1 MVDIREIIRQLQDG
15 RSCRAVGRSLTID
28 HTTVSDYKKWADAM
42 GWLEGG
48 AALPETEALEKSLA
62 KWRGA
67 LPAQNASSVGAWHEV
82 IAGMVEQQ
90 MEAVVIHQRLSAAP
104 HNFTG
109 AYPAVY
115 RYIRKHFRPVLEACI
130 RIETQPGEEGQVDFG
145 FAGLMWD
152 PASDRLRRGWAFVMT
167 LSWSRHQFL
176 THVFDQ
182 TIDAWLACHRQA
194 FEYFGGV
201 PGRVVLD
208 NLKAGIAK
216 SCFEDP
222 VITRAYREFGEH
234 YGFSVEPCH
243 VRSPQEKGKVENG
256 VHYYKRNFLAGRAY
270 TSDALDIHAAN
281 RDALVWVE
289 TVAGMRIHGTTRKQ
303 PLPRFLSSEQSTLRG
318 LPPTPYE
325 RVTWKRVKLHRD
337 CHITFDNAY
346 YSAPASL
353 IGEILW
359 VRASAQR
366 VELWHNNTR
375 VALHTRATDTGVRS
389 SQREHLPEH
398 KRAAFDALHGRGVP
412 HAVSLKRAAVVG
424 PFTRFC
430 IEHMLDNPAQDRRRT
445 VERLIAL
452 ADRHS
457 KGVLERACKL
467 ALQRGDP
474 SSTTIRTFIKLA
486 LTGRLPDDD
495 IAANTQTAPPP
506 RYARTAE
513 ELIPAAD
520 AWPTP
525 A

>member
-15 RSCRAVGRSLTID
+15 RSCRAVGRSLKID
-28 HTTVSDYKKWADAM
+28 HTTVSDYRKWAYAM
-42 GWLEGG
+42 GWLERGT
-48 AALPETEALEKSLA
+48 ALPEAEALERSLIE
-62 KWRGA
+62 WRGT
-67 LPAQNASSVGAWHEV
+67 LPAQNTSSVRDWHDV
-82 IAGMVEQQ
+82 IARMVDQQ
-90 MEAVVIHQRLSAAP
+90 MEAVVIHQRLIAPP
-104 HNFTG
+104 HNFKG

-152 PASDRLRRGWAFVMT
+152 PTGKRLRRGWVFVMT

-176 THVFDQ
+176 THVFEQ
-182 TIDAWLACHRQA
+182 SIDAWLECHRQA

-201 PGRVVLD
+201 PGRIVLD

-216 SCFEDP
+216 SCIDDP
-222 VITRAYREFGEH
+222 VITRAYREFAEH

-256 VHYYKRNFLAGRAY
+256 VHYYRRNFLAGRAY
-270 TSDALDIHAAN
+270 TNAVLDIHAAN
-281 RDALVWVE
+281 RDALVWVQ
-289 TVAGMRIHGTTRKQ
+289 TVAGVRIHGTTRKQ
-303 PLPRFLSSEQSTLRG
+303 PLPRFLSGEQSALRP
-318 LPPTPYE
+318 LPPTAYE

-337 CHITFDNAY
+337 CHVTFDNAY

-353 IGEILW
+353 IGEVLW
-359 VRASAQR
+359 VRADAQR

-375 VALHTRATDTGVRS
+375 VALHTRAAEAGVRTS
-389 SQREHLPEH
+389 EREHLPEH

-412 HAVSLKRAAVVG
+412 HAVSLKRAAEVG

-430 IEHMLDNPAQDRRRT
+430 VEIMLENPAQDRRRT
-445 VERLIAL
+445 VDRLIGL
-452 ADRHS
+452 ADKHS
-457 KGVLERACKL
+457 KNLLERACKS

-474 SSTTIRTFIKLA
+474 SSTTIRTLIKLA
-486 LTGRLPDDD
+486 LTGSLPDEDVST
-495 IAANTQTAPPP
+495 NPQTAPVP
-506 RYARTAE
+506 RFTRSAE
-513 ELIPAAD
+513 ELVPAAD